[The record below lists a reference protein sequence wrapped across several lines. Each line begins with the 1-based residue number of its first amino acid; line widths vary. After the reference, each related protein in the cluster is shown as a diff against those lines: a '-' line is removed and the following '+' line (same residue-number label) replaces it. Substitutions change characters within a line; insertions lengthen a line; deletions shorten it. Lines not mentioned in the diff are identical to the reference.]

1 MRQMKKR
8 VEMLIGCLM
17 IVGLS
22 GCCNYFVRTEDKDAP
37 YACAPHPYYC
47 TARVWSVVS
56 RDAVRNPPPRC
67 CAIPAAVEILVW
79 PFSVVD
85 EVCEVAFDTVFLPV
99 DLTYLLVKEDD
110 EGEATSCGK
119 LE

>member
-1 MRQMKKR
+1 MRVCR
-8 VEMLIGCLM
+8 G
-17 IVGLS
+17 
-22 GCCNYFVRTEDKDAP
+22 
-37 YACAPHPYYC
+37 
-47 TARVWSVVS
+47 
-56 RDAVRNPPPRC
+56 
-67 CAIPAAVEILVW
+67 AATIVEILVW

-99 DLTYLLVKEDD
+99 DLTYLLIKEDD